1 MDIIPVVD
9 LMDGRVVHAKRG
21 ERGSYQP
28 VQSSLCAGS
37 EPLAV
42 VAALLELYPFKHL
55 YIADINAI
63 QSRDCH
69 AAIIRQ
75 IRNAYPEIE
84 IWLDAGIKDIEN
96 ARIWKNQCVQC
107 VIGSESCPDIDS
119 YRKLH
124 DELADDAILSLDF
137 HHDGHLGPDA
147 LLENESLWPGRV
159 IGMSLS
165 RVGSNCGPDIDL
177 LQSLKAR
184 HAAVYAAGGVGNME
198 DLNQLARHGIAG
210 ALVASVLHSGKITAP
225 EIAGICRNSH

>member
-1 MDIIPVVD
+1 
-9 LMDGRVVHAKRG
+9 MDGFVVHAKRG
-21 ERGSYQP
+21 ERGRYQP

-37 EPLAV
+37 EPLEV
-42 VAALLELYPFKHL
+42 VAALLELYPFKRL

-63 QSRDCH
+63 QSRDSH
-69 AAIIRQ
+69 GVIIRQ

-96 ARIWKNQCVQC
+96 ARTWKNHCVQC

-147 LLENESLWPGRV
+147 LLENTSLWPERV
-159 IGMSLS
+159 IAMSLS
-165 RVGSNCGPDIDL
+165 RVGSNSGPDIDL
-177 LQSLKAR
+177 LQSLKTR
-184 HAAVYAAGGVGNME
+184 HAGVYAAGGVRNME
-198 DLNQLARHGIAG
+198 DLNQLAGHGIAG
-210 ALVASVLHSGKITAP
+210 ALVASVLHSGKITAA
-225 EIAGICRNSH
+225 EIAQICRNSH